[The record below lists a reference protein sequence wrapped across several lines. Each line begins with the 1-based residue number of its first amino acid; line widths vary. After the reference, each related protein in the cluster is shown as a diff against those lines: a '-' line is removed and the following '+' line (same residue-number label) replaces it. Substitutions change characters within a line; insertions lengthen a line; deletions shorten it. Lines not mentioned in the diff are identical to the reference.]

1 MDDSL
6 ARPPGSA
13 DIAVFAMIC
22 QVRSGD
28 LHERMHLRVTRQ
40 NDLTKCPGSRRKP
53 TAKPLALL
61 RRTSGGGGGAALGKA
76 IRPFWIRRED
86 AGQLDLAKGSPC
98 PVASFGH
105 RQPLVWLK
113 PRGP

>member
-61 RRTSGGGGGAALGKA
+61 RRTSGGGGGRRWARRSDLFGSEGKMQDNS
-76 IRPFWIRRED
+76 I
-86 AGQLDLAKGSPC
+86 
-98 PVASFGH
+98 
-105 RQPLVWLK
+105 
-113 PRGP
+113 

>member
-61 RRTSGGGGGAALGKA
+61 RRTSGVGGAG
-76 IRPFWIRRED
+76 
-86 AGQLDLAKGSPC
+86 AGQGDQTFGSEGKMQDN
-98 PVASFGH
+98 SI
-105 RQPLVWLK
+105 
-113 PRGP
+113 